1 MPCWSASVDV
11 DVLGAAGRPAAEV
24 ARQLRALT
32 PGGADVADAVLEI
45 IADVRSD
52 GDAGVL
58 ALTRRFDGPVASL
71 RVEDE
76 ELDVA
81 LAALDPEIRSGL
93 ELAIRNVGRVAEAGL
108 RLPRLVDFGT
118 HEVTVREVP
127 LDRAAVYVPG
137 GRAPYPSTVVMGV
150 VTARTAGVRNVVVC
164 SPPGPDGHVSPVVLA
179 AARLCGVSGFYAMG
193 GAQAVAALAFGTET
207 VGAVDVIC
215 GPGNLYVQEAK
226 RQVCDVVAID
236 SFAGPS
242 DLMAI
247 VDAGVA
253 LEPAV
258 LDLLAQGEHGS
269 GTLVVG
275 VSSSE
280 AVIAELEERL
290 RGQLP
295 DSAAVCRLVHVP
307 DLSYALELA
316 QAFAPEHLELLGPE
330 AASLSESVTH
340 AGCVFVGTGT
350 AFGDYIAGSNHTLP
364 TGGAARFASSL
375 GPWHFRRIYTEVEIS
390 SPDELARA
398 AAPIARAEGF
408 RLHATS
414 MEVRIGENPV

>member
-1 MPCWSASVDV
+1 MDV
-11 DVLGAAGRPAAEV
+11 DAVNASGRTAAAVAA
-24 ARQLRALT
+24 QLRALI
-32 PGGADVADAVLEI
+32 PGGADVADAVLAI

-58 ALTRRFDGPVASL
+58 ALTRRLDGPVAQL
-71 RVEDE
+71 AVADA
-76 ELDVA
+76 ELDAA
-81 LAALDPEIRSGL
+81 LAQLDPAVRAGL

-108 RLPRLVDFGT
+108 RRPRLIDFGT
-118 HEVTVREVP
+118 HEVTVREVA

-150 VTARTAGVRNVVVC
+150 VTARTAGVRDVVLC
-164 SPPGPDGHVSPVVLA
+164 SPPGPDGRVNPVVLA
-179 AARLCGVSGFYAMG
+179 AARLCGVAEVYAMG
-193 GAQAVAALAFGTET
+193 GAQAVAALAYGTET
-207 VGAVDVIC
+207 VRPVDVIC

-236 SFAGPS
+236 AFAGPS

-247 VDAGVA
+247 IDPGTA
-253 LEPAV
+253 LEPVA
-258 LDLLAQGEHGS
+258 LDLLAQAEHGA
-269 GTLVVG
+269 GTLVVA
-275 VSSSE
+275 VSTSDR
-280 AVIAELEERL
+280 VIAELEERL
-290 RGQLP
+290 GAELP
-295 DSAAVCRLVHVP
+295 DSAAVCRLVHVSEL
-307 DLSYALELA
+307 DAALELA

-364 TGGAARFASSL
+364 TGGSARFASAL
-375 GPWHFRRIYTEVEIS
+375 GPWHFRRVYTEVTIS
-390 SPDELARA
+390 SHDELARA

-408 RLHATS
+408 GLHTAS
-414 MEVRIGENPV
+414 MEIRIGENPVVDD

>member
-1 MPCWSASVDV
+1 MDV
-11 DVLGAAGRPAAEV
+11 DVLGVAGQTPAEV
-24 ARQLRALT
+24 ARGLRALI
-32 PGGADVADAVLEI
+32 PGGGDVADAVLEI

-58 ALTRRFDGPVASL
+58 ALTRRFDGPVAQL
-71 RVEDE
+71 RVTEA
-76 ELDVA
+76 ELDAA
-81 LAALDPEIRSGL
+81 LAALAADVRAGL
-93 ELAIRNVGRVAEAGL
+93 QLAIKNVGRVAEAGL
-108 RLPRLVDFGT
+108 RLPRLVDFGS

-150 VTARTAGVRNVVVC
+150 VTARTAGVRDVVVC
-164 SPPGPDGHVSPVVLA
+164 SPPGPDGTVSPVVLA
-179 AARLCGVSGFYAMG
+179 AARLCGASEVYAMG

-207 VGAVDVIC
+207 VAPVDVIC

-247 VDAGVA
+247 LDAGLA
-253 LEPAV
+253 LEPAA
-258 LDLLAQGEHGS
+258 LDLLAQAEHGS

-275 VSSSE
+275 VSVSE
-280 AVIAELEERL
+280 AVVASLEERL
-290 RGQLP
+290 RGQLE
-295 DSAAVCRLVHVP
+295 DSPAICRLVHVP
-307 DLSYALELA
+307 DLDYALELA

-330 AASLSESVTH
+330 AASLSESITH

-390 SPDELARA
+390 APDELARA

-408 RLHATS
+408 QLHAAS
-414 MEVRIGENPV
+414 MEARIGENPV